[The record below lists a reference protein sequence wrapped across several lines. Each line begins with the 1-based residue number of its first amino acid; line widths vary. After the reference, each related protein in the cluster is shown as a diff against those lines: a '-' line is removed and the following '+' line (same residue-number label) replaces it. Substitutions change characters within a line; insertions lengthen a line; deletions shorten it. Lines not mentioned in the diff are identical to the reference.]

1 MVRIGH
7 SGCFPGAESE
17 QQKTITKKIEKTS
30 EEGAKGS
37 WSELGTLAAFLAP
50 NPSKKK
56 QSPKK
61 EDKTGDVVAFSTSTL
76 TTHSSLSPIHHTA
89 DVL

>member
-17 QQKTITKKIEKTS
+17 QQKTITKKLEKMS

-37 WSELGTLAAFLAP
+37 WSELGTLAAFLAM
-50 NPSKKK
+50 NPSNKK
-56 QSPKK
+56 QSPKNLK
-61 EDKTGDVVAFSTSTL
+61 K
-76 TTHSSLSPIHHTA
+76 
-89 DVL
+89 